1 MSTGIKILLIILLLV
16 ALVYGISYVS
26 ENSDLVLINLLSFAN
41 TFVR

>member
-1 MSTGIKILLIILLLV
+1 MSTGIKTLLIILLLV
-16 ALVYGISYVS
+16 GLVYGISYVS